1 MTSDELYEI
10 LSLSQ
15 QDKEELTEYNGL
27 SKEEE
32 EYRIKDW
39 CTLFRRNPDI
49 FFRDFLDINLCPF
62 QEQIMFNSDDNDI
75 SVDVMSR
82 GIGKSYTT
90 AGTCVRYALLYP
102 SCDILLTSM
111 TLSQSNNIIDEKIDK
126 IFCTEGTA
134 FSSPILCQ
142 LRKDGWIKFKTDPN
156 TSARYVE
163 FGNGSKIFAVNCG
176 ESARGRRSNIVVVD
190 EFMLIKKKDYDEI
203 ISPTLEP
210 RHFAGRP
217 TKGYSEEPK
226 QIFLSSARN
235 KTNWGWKHLVN
246 AVNNHYKGGHTK
258 YGFYAGDIFTAVA
271 NGIQTKKQYL
281 QRKKDTDDMSFQQEY
296 LNIFLGNNEDSI
308 FKYEDFEQNQVIHK
322 AFTPLTRD
330 DVLDGKQQ
338 KWKFGDD
345 DEEIRWLTTDIAV
358 ATGDDNDNTVIILSK
373 LNVNTKQKSEEYITT
388 FNGMNSVEQVLTMKR
403 LFYDYKCNYFVID
416 SRGVGATLWD
426 LFTVETF
433 DPMLNVTYPAWT
445 VNTDGLLQIS
455 SDTVIKDKIE
465 RAMSNNAKDVMIPFV
480 GTAELNSNGH
490 LALRKALKDRS
501 IDLLI
506 DDHDKRAELENND
519 VNYFTRDAEEKAKE
533 LLPYLQTRF
542 MINEAVALEVK
553 FTESGN
559 IKLSEAKRTATKDRY
574 MTLMMANYFGDKL
587 INKYCSD
594 DSLEDFDIEDF
605 QLVF

>member
-15 QDKEELTEYNGL
+15 QDKEELTEYKGL
-27 SKEEE
+27 SEEE
-32 EYRIKDW
+32 EKYRIKDW

-49 FFRDFLDINLCPF
+49 FIEDFLGINLCFF
-62 QEQIMFNSDDNDI
+62 QDHVLNGFADD
-75 SVDVMSR
+75 DVNVTIASR
-82 GIGKSYTT
+82 GLSKSFLV
-90 AGTCVRYALLYP
+90 GIYALSHGLLF
-102 SCDILLTSM
+102 SNCDILITSM

-126 IFCTEGTA
+126 IFTTEGTA

-163 FGNGSKIFAVNCG
+163 IGNGSKIFAVTMG
-176 ESARGRRSNIVVVD
+176 DSGRGKRSSVVITD

-203 ISPTLEP
+203 IAPTLEP
-210 RHFAGRP
+210 RRFAGRP
-217 TKGYSEEPK
+217 ANYPEEPK

-246 AVNNHYKGGHTK
+246 AVNKHYKGGHTK

-308 FKYEDFEQNQVIHK
+308 FKFEDFEQNQVIHN
-322 AFTPLTRD
+322 AFKPLSRD
-330 DVLDGKQQ
+330 DILDGKTQS
-338 KWKFGDD
+338 WKFGDEE
-345 DEEIRWLTTDIAV
+345 EEIRWLTTDIAV
-358 ATGDDNDNTVIILSK
+358 ATGDENDNTVIILSK
-373 LNVNTKQKSEEYITT
+373 LNLRTKQKTEEYIATY
-388 FNGMNSVEQVLTMKR
+388 NGMNMTEQVLTMKR
-403 LFYDYKCNYFVID
+403 LFYDYKCHYMVMD
-416 SRGVGATLWD
+416 SKGLGNVSFD
-426 LFTVETF
+426 LLTIETY
-433 DPMLNVTYPAWT
+433 DPMMNITYPAWT
-445 VNTDGLLQIS
+445 VNTDKLLQIS
-455 SDTVIKDKIE
+455 SDTVVDDKIA
-465 RAMSNNAKDVMIPFV
+465 RTMSKDAKEVIIPFA

-490 LALRKALKDRS
+490 LALRKALKEREF
-501 IDLLI
+501 DLLI
-506 DDHDKRAELENND
+506 DEHDKRAELENKD
-519 VNYFTRDAEEKAKE
+519 VNYFTRDAEERTLE
-533 LLPYLQTRF
+533 LLPYLQTHF

-574 MTLMMANYFGDKL
+574 MTLMMCNYFGDKL
-587 INKYCSD
+587 INKYCAD

>member
-1 MTSDELYEI
+1 MTI
-10 LSLSQ
+10 
-15 QDKEELTEYNGL
+15 
-27 SKEEE
+27 
-32 EYRIKDW
+32 
-39 CTLFRRNPDI
+39 
-49 FFRDFLDINLCPF
+49 
-62 QEQIMFNSDDNDI
+62 
-75 SVDVMSR
+75 
-82 GIGKSYTT
+82 
-90 AGTCVRYALLYP
+90 
-102 SCDILLTSM
+102 
-111 TLSQSNNIIDEKIDK
+111 SQSNNIIDEKIDK
-126 IFCTEGTA
+126 IFTTEGTA
-134 FSSPILCQ
+134 FSSPVLCA
-142 LRKDGWIKFKTDPN
+142 LRKDGWIQFKTNPN

-163 FGNGSKIFAVNCG
+163 FGNGSKIFAVTAG
-176 ESARGRRSNIVVVD
+176 ESCRGLRSNIVVVD

-203 ISPTLEP
+203 VSPTLEP
-210 RHFAGRP
+210 RRFAGRP

-338 KWKFGDD
+338 TWKFGDD

>member
-15 QDKEELTEYNGL
+15 QDKEELTEYKGL

-49 FFRDFLDINLCPF
+49 FIEDFLGINLCFF
-62 QEQIMFNSDDNDI
+62 QDHVLNGFADD
-75 SVDVMSR
+75 DVNVTIASR
-82 GIGKSYTT
+82 GLSKSFLV
-90 AGTCVRYALLYP
+90 GIYALSHGLLF
-102 SCDILLTSM
+102 SNCDILITSM

-126 IFCTEGTA
+126 IFTTEGTA

-142 LRKDGWIKFKTDPN
+142 LRRDGWIKFKTDPN
-156 TSARYVE
+156 TSSRFVE
-163 FGNGSKIFAVNCG
+163 LGNGSKIFAVSCG
-176 ESARGRRSNIVVVD
+176 ESARGKRASIVITD

-210 RHFAGRP
+210 RRFAGRP
-217 TKGYSEEPK
+217 KDYPEEPK

-246 AVNNHYKGGHTK
+246 AVNKHYKGGHTK

-308 FKYEDFEQNQVIHK
+308 FKFEDFEQNQVVHN
-322 AFTPLTRD
+322 AFKPLSRD
-330 DVLDGKQQ
+330 DILDGKTQT
-338 KWKFGDD
+338 WKFGDD
-345 DEEIRWLTTDIAV
+345 EEEIRWLTTDIAV
-358 ATGDDNDNTVIILSK
+358 ATGDENDNTVIILSK
-373 LNVNTKQKSEEYITT
+373 LNLITKQKTEEYIAT
-388 FNGMNSVEQVLTMKR
+388 FNGMNSMEQVLTMKR
-403 LFYDYKCNYFVID
+403 LFYDYKCRFFVQD
-416 SRGVGATLWD
+416 SKGLGNVMYD
-426 LFTVETF
+426 LLTNETF
-433 DPMLNVTYPAWT
+433 DPMMNKTYPAWT
-445 VNTDGLLQIS
+445 VNTDPMLQIS
-455 SDTVIKDKIE
+455 SDTVVDDKIA
-465 RAMSNNAKDVMIPFV
+465 RTMSKDAKEVIIPFA

-490 LALRKALKDRS
+490 LALRKALKEREF
-501 IDLLI
+501 DLLI
-506 DDHDKRAELENND
+506 DEHDKRAELENKD
-519 VNYFTRDAEEKAKE
+519 VNYFTRDAEERALE
-533 LLPYLQTRF
+533 LLPYLQTHF
-542 MINEAVALEVK
+542 MINEAVSLEVK

-574 MTLMMANYFGDKL
+574 MTLMMCNYFGDKL
-587 INKYCSD
+587 INKYCAD

>member
-1 MTSDELYEI
+1 M
-10 LSLSQ
+10 
-15 QDKEELTEYNGL
+15 
-27 SKEEE
+27 
-32 EYRIKDW
+32 
-39 CTLFRRNPDI
+39 
-49 FFRDFLDINLCPF
+49 
-62 QEQIMFNSDDNDI
+62 
-75 SVDVMSR
+75 
-82 GIGKSYTT
+82 
-90 AGTCVRYALLYP
+90 ALLYP
-102 SCDILLTSM
+102 MSSILITSM
-111 TLSQSNNIIDEKIDK
+111 TLSQSNNVIDEKIDK
-126 IFCTEGTA
+126 IFTTEGTA

-176 ESARGRRSNIVVVD
+176 ESARGKRATVVITD
-190 EFMLIKKKDYDEI
+190 EFMLVKKKDYDEI

-226 QIFLSSARN
+226 QVFLSSARN

-322 AFTPLTRD
+322 AFTPLTRE

-338 KWKFGDD
+338 TWKFGDD

-373 LNVNTKQKSEEYITT
+373 LNINTKQKSEEYIAT
-388 FNGMNSVEQVLTMKR
+388 FNGMNMTEQVLTMKR
-403 LFYDYKCNYFVID
+403 LFYDYRCHYMVMD
-416 SRGVGATLWD
+416 SKGMGNVTFD
-426 LFTVETF
+426 LLTIETF

-445 VNTDGLLQIS
+445 VNVDPTLQIS
-455 SDTVIKDKIE
+455 SDTVVNDKIA
-465 RAMSNNAKDVMIPFV
+465 RTMSKNAQEVIVPFA

-490 LALRKALKDRS
+490 LFLRKALKNGELS
-501 IDLLI
+501 LLI
-506 DDHDKRAELENND
+506 DEHDKRAELENKD
-519 VNYFTRDAEEKAKE
+519 VNYFTRDAEEKARE

-542 MINEAVALEVK
+542 MINEAVSLEVK
-553 FTESGN
+553 FTETGN
-559 IKLSEAKRTATKDRY
+559 VKLSEAKRTATKDRY

>member
-15 QDKEELTEYNGL
+15 QDKEELTEYIRL

-32 EYRIKDW
+32 EYRVKDW
-39 CTLFRRNPDI
+39 CTLFRRNLDI
-49 FFRDFLDINLCPF
+49 FNRDFLDINCCPF
-62 QEQIMFNSDDNDI
+62 QEQIMFNISDNDV

-82 GIGKSYTT
+82 GISKTFTT
-90 AGTCVRYALLYP
+90 GLVAMDIALLYP
-102 SCDILLTSM
+102 MSSILITSM
-111 TLSQSNNIIDEKIDK
+111 TLSQSNNVIDEKIDK
-126 IFCTEGTA
+126 IFTTEGTA

-142 LRKDGWIKFKTDPN
+142 LRKDDWIKFKTDPN

-176 ESARGRRSNIVVVD
+176 ESARGKRATVVITD
-190 EFMLIKKKDYDEI
+190 EFMLVKKKDYDEI

-217 TKGYSEEPK
+217 SKGYSEEPK
-226 QIFLSSARN
+226 QVFLSSARN

-246 AVNNHYKGGHTK
+246 AVNNHYKGGHIK

-308 FKYEDFEQNQVIHK
+308 FKYEDFEENQNVTR
-322 AFTPLTRD
+322 AFAPLTRE
-330 DVLDGKQQ
+330 DVLDGKKQV
-338 KWKFGDD
+338 WKFKDNI
-345 DEEIRWLTTDIAV
+345 IRWLTTDIAV
-358 ATGDDNDNTVIILSK
+358 ATGDENDNTVMILMELDLNSK
-373 LNVNTKQKSEEYITT
+373 KKTQRYIKT
-388 FNGMNSVEQVLTMKR
+388 FSGVNSVTQVVEMKR
-403 LFYDYKCNYFVID
+403 LFYDFKCDYFVID

-433 DPMLNVTYPAWT
+433 DPMMNVTYPAWT
-445 VNTDGLLQIS
+445 VNVDGQLQIS
-455 SDTVIKDKIE
+455 SDTVIKDKVE
-465 RAMSNNAKDVMIPFV
+465 RAMTKDAKEVMIPFV
-480 GTAELNSNGH
+480 GTSELNSIGH
-490 LALRKALKDRS
+490 LALRKTLKDHE
-501 IDLLI
+501 INLLI
-506 DDHDKRAELENND
+506 DDHDKRAKLEEKD
-519 VNYFTRDAEEKAKE
+519 ITFITKDAEEKAE
-533 LLPYLQTRF
+533 ILLPYLQTRF
-542 MINEAVALEVK
+542 MVNEAVSLEVK

-559 IKLSEAKRTATKDRY
+559 IRLSEAKRTATKDRY
-574 MTLMMANYFGDKL
+574 MTLMMANLFGDKL

-594 DSLEDFDIEDF
+594 DYDSILDDLDDF